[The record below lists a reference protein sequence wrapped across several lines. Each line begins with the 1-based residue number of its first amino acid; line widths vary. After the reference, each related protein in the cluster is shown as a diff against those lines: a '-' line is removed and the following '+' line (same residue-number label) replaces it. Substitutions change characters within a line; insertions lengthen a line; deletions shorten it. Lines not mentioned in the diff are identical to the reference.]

1 MHVDDTGE
9 MAGSVGAVHHREGRA
24 TAFADGVLIR
34 VTSGD
39 ELLATQRR
47 DFFAKHIAAHLIV
60 LANDVRDLSF
70 FHPWIRR
77 SSFLAFNNVGAH
89 DVRVSPSPLA

>member
-1 MHVDDTGE
+1 LV
-9 MAGSVGAVHHREGRA
+9 
-24 TAFADGVLIR
+24 I
-34 VTSGD
+34 
-39 ELLATQRR
+39 
-47 DFFAKHIAAHLIV
+47 

-70 FHPWIRR
+70 FHSWIRR